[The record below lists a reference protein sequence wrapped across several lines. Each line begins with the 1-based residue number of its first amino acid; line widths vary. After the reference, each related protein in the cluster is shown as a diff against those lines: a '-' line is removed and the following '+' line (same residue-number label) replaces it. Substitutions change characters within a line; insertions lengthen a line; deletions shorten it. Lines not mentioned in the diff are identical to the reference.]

1 MHSGALEPQAELSK
15 IVLVEMAHSVA
26 MVEPQTEFSKIV
38 LEETALLTYN
48 KL

>member
-1 MHSGALEPQAELSK
+1 MAEPQVALSK
-15 IVLVEMAHSVA
+15 IVLVELIHLEETA
-26 MVEPQTEFSKIV
+26 EPQAELSKIV